1 MKHISELIQLALKNI
16 EQNSNQKPIEMRN
29 NLRISEIYI
38 MLEIREPKT
47 FRQLC
52 TIFETELTEE
62 HIQKMLHNLR
72 VKELITKDVW
82 YSLTDLG
89 TQKLNQHI
97 DKILSKL

>member
-1 MKHISELIQLALKNI
+1 
-16 EQNSNQKPIEMRN
+16 MRN

-62 HIQKMLHNLR
+62 LIQKMLHNLQ
-72 VKELITKDVW
+72 VKELVTKDVW
-82 YSLTDLG
+82 YSLTDFG
-89 TQKLNQHI
+89 TKKLNEHI